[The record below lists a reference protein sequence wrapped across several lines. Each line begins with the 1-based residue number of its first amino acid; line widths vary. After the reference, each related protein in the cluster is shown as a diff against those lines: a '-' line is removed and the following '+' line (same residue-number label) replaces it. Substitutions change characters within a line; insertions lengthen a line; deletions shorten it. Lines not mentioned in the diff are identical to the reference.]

1 MLVGPAITC
10 ELALCFDPLQC
21 RASCAGV
28 THPVRPPA
36 YQMSSYGSCRR
47 APSFVARLGQL
58 AHPRQTVRHRA
69 FRVHRRASR
78 ELSAR
83 SQPWLVSLRL
93 GGAAERARAAVRLRA
108 SLASASRRASWN
120 LMAGSL
126 PRVHRRWRGE
136 PQKGCQTWDSSCCR
150 AAAPSPDAA
159 RLQTS
164 PSCLRTPPPP
174 MCGARG
180 AAGDARAAGP
190 RGERPSPGRRPPAGG
205 RREAPPPARR
215 PRRRG
220 GPCSDTERCDGVAY
234 GHSLFPI

>member
-1 MLVGPAITC
+1 VLVGPAITC

-159 RLQTS
+159 RLQ
-164 PSCLRTPPPP
+164 
-174 MCGARG
+174 
-180 AAGDARAAGP
+180 AASGRRHRRCAARAEPQATRGRPAPAASGP
-190 RGERPSPGRRPPAGG
+190 RQAGG
-205 RREAPPPARR
+205 RRQAAAGRR

>member
-1 MLVGPAITC
+1 
-10 ELALCFDPLQC
+10 
-21 RASCAGV
+21 
-28 THPVRPPA
+28 
-36 YQMSSYGSCRR
+36 MSSYGSCRR

-159 RLQTS
+159 RLQ
-164 PSCLRTPPPP
+164 
-174 MCGARG
+174 
-180 AAGDARAAGP
+180 AASGRRHRRCAARAEPQATRGRPAPAASGP
-190 RGERPSPGRRPPAGG
+190 RQAGG
-205 RREAPPPARR
+205 RRQAAAGRR

-220 GPCSDTERCDGVAY
+220 APAGEAARVATQRGATVWRTAIAYSLYRTTCQLSLSLAANDLFCSVLEFGPVPRHPWPMRGNNFSSR
-234 GHSLFPI
+234 